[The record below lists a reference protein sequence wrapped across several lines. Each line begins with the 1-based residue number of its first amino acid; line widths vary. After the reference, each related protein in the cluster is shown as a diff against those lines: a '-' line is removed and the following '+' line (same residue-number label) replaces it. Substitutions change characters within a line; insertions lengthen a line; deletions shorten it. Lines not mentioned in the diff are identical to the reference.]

1 MALRYNLHRTRK
13 AGALLV
19 AVLMVVAATWG
30 LVFPLQTAHA
40 ASAVSINGS
49 TQYQTIDGFGASE
62 AFGEASSME
71 SSSAASQMLNL
82 LFSTSSGAG
91 LSIVRNL
98 LPSDSNNTIEPNAPS
113 SPTATPTYRWDGSS
127 EGQVWFSQQAKS
139 YGVSQIYGDAWSAPG
154 YMKTNGSESNGG
166 TICGLPGA
174 SCSSGDWRQA
184 YANYLVQY
192 IKDYQ
197 SDNINLTGIAFE
209 NEPNYTASYSSMNI
223 SPSQS
228 ANFADVLGP
237 TLASAGLNTPIICCE
252 PTGWNLAQSYAS
264 AITSDPTANS
274 YVKTI
279 SSHGYSGA
287 PNSPLSGLNG
297 QHVWETEWSTFENF
311 DPAWDDGTDASGFSW
326 AQNIYTGLTA
336 ANLNAF
342 FYWWGATTS
351 TDNEGLIEFSGSTVN
366 VAARL
371 WAFANYS
378 RFIRPGAVRIGA
390 TSGDSNLDVSAYK
403 NTNGTVS
410 IVVLNTSSSA
420 ITATYSLSNTG
431 VADGTAVTPY
441 LTNGS
446 NNTAQQAATSV
457 SGGAFSATIPA
468 RSLVTYVLSGTGGVT
483 PTVPPTVT
491 PTPPTVTP
499 TPPTVTPTPTQ
510 GTGACSVHYAIASQ
524 WQGGFQAALTIT
536 NTSTTAI
543 NGWSLG
549 FSFPNGQTITQ
560 LWNGSY
566 TQSGSAVTITNAS
579 YNASIPAGATLS
591 SPPGFLASW
600 NGTNSP
606 PTAFTLNGASCT
618 VV

>member
-446 NNTAQQAATSV
+446 NNTAQQAATSI

-483 PTVPPTVT
+483 PTV
-491 PTPPTVTP
+491 PPTVTP